1 MNVRNDFQ
9 PIQPIQGDTQ
19 VSAPERTAN
28 GAAISSGTDSS
39 VTSNDQ
45 AHLSGAASLASHAA
59 SLSDVRS
66 EKVTSVQAAIAGGT
80 YSINSTDVAQSLISH
95 MLGSQE

>member
-19 VSAPERTAN
+19 ISAAERTAN
-28 GAAISSGTDSS
+28 STAISSGTDSS
-39 VTSNDQ
+39 LTSNDQ
-45 AHLSGAASLASHAA
+45 ANLSGAASLASHAA

-66 EKVTSVQAAIAGGT
+66 EKVASVQAAIAGGT
-80 YSINSTDVAQSLISH
+80 YSVSSTDVAHSLISH
-95 MLGSQE
+95 MLGNLE